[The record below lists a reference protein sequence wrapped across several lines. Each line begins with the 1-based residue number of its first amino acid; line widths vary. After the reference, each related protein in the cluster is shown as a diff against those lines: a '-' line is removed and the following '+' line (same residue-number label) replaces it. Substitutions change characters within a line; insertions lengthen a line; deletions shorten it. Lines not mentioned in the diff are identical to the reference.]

1 MTLDLRGGCPDC
13 RRWSIAGV
21 AASRPSL
28 RPAVRP
34 CPRPH
39 TIRGAPRRPVCQLQ
53 GIARPHR
60 RLLQPVRVATS
71 EDAEQEEEE
80 DWSDDFALM
89 QSVAQGLQI
98 DPERPSYHVLAAEGG
113 WLNVS
118 AALTTPPHVL
128 LHSVMRDLQVFSS
141 AQRLNACACAVRW
154 QQDVPRGDTA
164 PLNACHTWLINCCR
178 PTRGLLSALLLLRP
192 ETFAHVLQ
200 DPNGPI
206 YHNGMYHL

>member
-1 MTLDLRGGCPDC
+1 MTLNLRGGRPDC

-21 AASRPSL
+21 AASHPPL

-39 TIRGAPRRPVCQLQ
+39 TIRGVPRRPVPQLQ
-53 GIARPHR
+53 GIARPR
-60 RLLQPVRVATS
+60 RRPLQPLRVATS

-128 LHSVMRDLQVFSS
+128 LHSIMRNLQVLST
-141 AQRLNACACAVRW
+141 AQRLNACACTARW
-154 QQDVPRGDTA
+154 QQDVPRTDLT

-178 PTRGLLSALLLLRP
+178 STQGLLSA
-192 ETFAHVLQ
+192 
-200 DPNGPI
+200 
-206 YHNGMYHL
+206 